1 MGSGPRKTRKRR
13 KTDDKDQGQEDLQ
26 GGPKRPRELYRI
38 DRGTGLPR
46 QNLEKIEMEDTT
58 STSPPDPGIP
68 HSETNITTSTPEE
81 NGSLP
86 VIVPENEEIDE
97 EHLIC
102 EPDLPRRPA
111 RRQAS
116 IRGQE
121 KITKSRMVTAAPISK
136 RVEKPRNVPLSGSEK
151 AKLLTAINMY
161 GSRDHEAI
169 SGHIPLRSTET

>member
-68 HSETNITTSTPEE
+68 HSETNITTSTTEE
-81 NGSLP
+81 NCSLP

-102 EPDLPRRPA
+102 EPDLPTGTTSSVHPGPRKDHQVKNGHGCTHLKKSRETSQCA
-111 RRQAS
+111 FVRVRKGQAS
-116 IRGQE
+116 DCH
-121 KITKSRMVTAAPISK
+121 KHVW
-136 RVEKPRNVPLSGSEK
+136 
-151 AKLLTAINMY
+151 
-161 GSRDHEAI
+161 
-169 SGHIPLRSTET
+169 IP